1 MGHFN
6 CIGYAFSGWLGKLI
20 GGKKADDTKEKTD
33 SSNVNLPKWFEL
45 FRDFVFSVAMFMSKA
60 MAAAGVDALSVI
72 TPYFL
77 KPTDDNLYAHYCEI
91 AASVNIP
98 IILYNIPKATGC
110 PITPALADRLADV
123 PNIAGIKDSSGDL
136 DNLNAFAEIARR
148 KDFQLLVGSDSKISY
163 AYGIGAAAAIAGTSN
178 VITDTLV
185 GLDKA
190 LRSGDSAKAEQLQK
204 DIDVLR
210 GVLKLG
216 TVPSVMKEYAFTV
229 QLLENYKDTENIQK
243 ADINYITAWILGIS
257 FGDVREDTKDC
268 VIIAEL
274 VGKIMTRFESL
285 SGSHYQ
291 NTEEIFVQLYSHFRP
306 AYYRLI
312 FHLPILN
319 PLRERIQAEYQ
330 ELYALVAETM
340 KPFSVLWGEEIP
352 ADEIAYLTMHQQG
365 LLHLPAGARP
375 RPGEHAAV
383 AVPGDRPGRRPD
395 SGAGPAVWAER
406 CPVFDAGIRS
416 LRVCGVRAGH
426 PHDIPPAGQRHPQ
439 PDGSPGAD
447 PGSVISGNLTW
458 SALQGVW

>member
-1 MGHFN
+1 MKFEGIITPVVTPFHRDAEQSINYEATSDLIEHLISHGVKGIFILGSN
-6 CIGYAFSGWLGKLI
+6 GEFHVIDEDEKIEFARRVVQMVNHRVPVYAGSG
-20 GGKKADDTKEKTD
+20 ACSTRAA
-33 SSNVNLPKWFEL
+33 V
-45 FRDFVFSVAMFMSKA
+45 RMSKA

-216 TVPSVMKEYAFTV
+216 TVPSVMKRAVELA
-229 QLLENYKDTENIQK
+229 K
-243 ADINYITAWILGIS
+243 
-257 FGDVREDTKDC
+257 
-268 VIIAEL
+268 IAE
-274 VGKIMTRFESL
+274 VG
-285 SGSHYQ
+285 
-291 NTEEIFVQLYSHFRP
+291 P
-306 AYYRLI
+306 ARK
-312 FHLPILN
+312 PV
-319 PLRERIQAEYQ
+319 Q
-330 ELYALVAETM
+330 ELSKEDDAKILEMLKY
-340 KPFSVLWGEEIP
+340 
-352 ADEIAYLTMHQQG
+352 Y
-365 LLHLPAGARP
+365 HLA
-375 RPGEHAAV
+375 
-383 AVPGDRPGRRPD
+383 
-395 SGAGPAVWAER
+395 
-406 CPVFDAGIRS
+406 
-416 LRVCGVRAGH
+416 
-426 PHDIPPAGQRHPQ
+426 
-439 PDGSPGAD
+439 
-447 PGSVISGNLTW
+447 
-458 SALQGVW
+458 